1 MDVGV
6 SLVYAHFWQPGR
18 LHCHTWRLQQYKSN
32 YQGLSWSLIC
42 ICRHLL
48 FLKRRIA
55 KSPSMICLT
64 LFECAL
70 PALSLFSVCFVLIH
84 TWRAQNHCA
93 FTPSSRTRRSQF
105 FNYLYRKGLSGL
117 ATLKDNWPTL
127 PSVQETYN
135 SEMAAVTDSSGK
147 EQEQGTSR
155 KPQKQI

>member
-55 KSPSMICLT
+55 KSPW
-64 LFECAL
+64 FAL
-70 PALSLFSVCFVLIH
+70 LYLSVLSQLSLFSVCFVLIH

-93 FTPSSRTRRSQF
+93 FTPSSRTRRRQL

-117 ATLKDNWPTL
+117 ATLKDNWPTV

-135 SEMAAVTDSSGK
+135 SEMAPVTDSSGK

-155 KPQKQI
+155 KAQKQI